1 MKKFL
6 NFFLIFFSIVLLVAL
21 SRFNY
26 LIFHTIVELLSISLG
41 ISLLFFTFTKIKINE
56 LTKFEILALS
66 YAFVAIIDLMHTLT
80 YKGIGVFNSITAN
93 EPTQFWISA
102 RFLES
107 VSILFFTLFFHKKDI
122 EKNIKKLF
130 YFVFFI
136 LLVYLI
142 FSILSILVFDFFPIC
157 FIEGY
162 GLTKFKKISEYIII
176 FILLISLILSKN
188 NDDGSFHYY
197 RYAIILTIFSEFCFT
212 LYKDVFGLYNMTG
225 HIFKYLSFI
234 LIYGYVMVNIIEI
247 PYSRIKT
254 LNTQLQKEKQELI
267 LAKSEAE
274 KANKAKSAFISNIN
288 HEINTP
294 LNAISGFSF
303 ILFNELDDSE
313 KKELCQN
320 IFDASQNLYKI
331 FENLITVS
339 EIEIGEY
346 KIEWNNENLKNFIET
361 FVDVYM
367 GDANAKGLYSKY
379 ELQDNLDKIIPVPTN
394 VIGII
399 IANLLGNA
407 IKFTDKGFVSFSAR
421 LEENFLYMN
430 FKDSGNGID
439 IASYSDL
446 INPFNIGEYYLN
458 KTHDGIGL
466 GLSLVNKL
474 VKLMNGKIDF
484 NSKIGEGSEFSII
497 IDIDKGKYE
506 NQN

>member
-1 MKKFL
+1 
-6 NFFLIFFSIVLLVAL
+6 
-21 SRFNY
+21 
-26 LIFHTIVELLSISLG
+26 
-41 ISLLFFTFTKIKINE
+41 
-56 LTKFEILALS
+56 
-66 YAFVAIIDLMHTLT
+66 
-80 YKGIGVFNSITAN
+80 
-93 EPTQFWISA
+93 
-102 RFLES
+102 
-107 VSILFFTLFFHKKDI
+107 
-122 EKNIKKLF
+122 
-130 YFVFFI
+130 
-136 LLVYLI
+136 
-142 FSILSILVFDFFPIC
+142 
-157 FIEGY
+157 
-162 GLTKFKKISEYIII
+162 
-176 FILLISLILSKN
+176 
-188 NDDGSFHYY
+188 
-197 RYAIILTIFSEFCFT
+197 
-212 LYKDVFGLYNMTG
+212 MTG

-234 LIYGYVMVNIIEI
+234 LIYRYVMVNIIEI